1 MRFDELVSKYD
12 VNNYDVFFIIVTDT
26 DENLKT
32 TAFHID
38 YYVNDEIL
46 RNKYKNEKVVSYSIL
61 KNDDTQNMY
70 ISVMLLLE
78 YQ

>member
-1 MRFDELVSKYD
+1 MKFDELVFKYD
-12 VNNYDVFFIIVTDT
+12 VDNYDVYFIIVTDA